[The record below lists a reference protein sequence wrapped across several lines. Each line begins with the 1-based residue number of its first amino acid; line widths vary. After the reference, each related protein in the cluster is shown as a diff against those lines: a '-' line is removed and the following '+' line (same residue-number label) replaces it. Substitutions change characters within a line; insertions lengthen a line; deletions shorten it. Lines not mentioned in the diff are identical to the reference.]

1 MGGDLGLCIGWCVTT
16 SREGIGIGS
25 LFISSINYVPNFPC
39 LGPQGV
45 YRLRGGGDC
54 GLSITSPISFLAS
67 ILQCISVND
76 FKLS

>member
-1 MGGDLGLCIGWCVTT
+1 MGGDLCLCIGWCVTT
-16 SREGIGIGS
+16 GRGGIDIGG
-25 LFISSINYVPNFPC
+25 LFISSINSVPNFPC
-39 LGPQGV
+39 LDHHGE

-54 GLSITSPISFLAS
+54 GLSIASTISFLAS